1 MTEQALDR
9 GFIKDVHTAL
19 KRYHREG
26 DLEEHPL
33 LSLAAITQSVR
44 CQNLPEG
51 TASRVLALKELLQ
64 EALDRLQK
72 RDAEAAHLLEQRFW
86 QRRSVIEVARRLGLA
101 ESTLYYRQER
111 AIRDLARIIW
121 EMEQEAGRQVQ
132 ARAHHLRRNLPPPTY
147 TRLFGVADKLAAL
160 RAALGD
166 TRGKWLISVEGLGG
180 LGKTAL
186 AREAMEWAAHSGAFE
201 DLVWETA
208 KQEIFTWKGI
218 ERRERPAL
226 TFEGLLDAIAL
237 QLGYPEIPR
246 MRFEEKRESVKALL
260 KSRPYL
266 IVVDNLETAV
276 DYEAI
281 ADQLWGLANPTK
293 FLLTSRHRLS
303 GYEHVHAIPLDELEA
318 QDALAFIRYEGQER
332 GIADIVRAED
342 ATLLRI
348 YEVTGGNPLAIK
360 LVLGQTVS
368 LTLDRVLANLRQAKR
383 GHDQFYLFI
392 YWNSWNLL
400 SDEAR
405 LLLLHMPL
413 LPARGGTW
421 EDLAAASGLED
432 EALERAIKELVD
444 TSLLTAGGLEEKVY
458 TIHRLTHHFVLSELV

>member
-1 MTEQALDR
+1 
-9 GFIKDVHTAL
+9 
-19 KRYHREG
+19 
-26 DLEEHPL
+26 
-33 LSLAAITQSVR
+33 
-44 CQNLPEG
+44 
-51 TASRVLALKELLQ
+51 
-64 EALDRLQK
+64 
-72 RDAEAAHLLEQRFW
+72 
-86 QRRSVIEVARRLGLA
+86 
-101 ESTLYYRQER
+101 
-111 AIRDLARIIW
+111 
-121 EMEQEAGRQVQ
+121 VQ
-132 ARAHHLRRNLPPPTY
+132 
-147 TRLFGVADKLAAL
+147 
-160 RAALGD
+160 
-166 TRGKWLISVEGLGG
+166 
-180 LGKTAL
+180 
-186 AREAMEWAAHSGAFE
+186 
-201 DLVWETA
+201 
-208 KQEIFTWKGI
+208 
-218 ERRERPAL
+218 
-226 TFEGLLDAIAL
+226 
-237 QLGYPEIPR
+237 
-246 MRFEEKRESVKALL
+246 KALL